1 MADITSR
8 RQQTKIAF
16 ALPFQLNEPGYIL
29 CQNTKDSLLKK
40 LIAELENM
48 LLGLF
53 GKRLPLPQC
62 TTFPNVPSAAS
73 GELDKPDCLHISL
86 GQIFF

>member
-16 ALPFQLNEPGYIL
+16 ALLFQLNEPGYIL

-40 LIAELENM
+40 LTAKLENM
-48 LLGLF
+48 LLCSNLY
-53 GKRLPLPQC
+53 KLAQNL
-62 TTFPNVPSAAS
+62 
-73 GELDKPDCLHISL
+73 SL
-86 GQIFF
+86 R